1 MDVPCSE
8 GPALTVLFCPC
19 PGHSPPCHCYVVL
32 YSWHS
37 PSLSLPPKAPSFEF
51 HVPRLYDLLM
61 RLPTL
66 PLVSSRFDF
75 LSQCPSPNTTSIL
88 FLAVSVEDEMG
99 GWHHWLNRHES
110 EQTLGQSLDREAWC
124 AAVHGGTKSWTWL
137 SDWTT
142 WITHPACGLLLSSLN
157 SSSPCGLSLSTF
169 PPSLPSCLGSHS
181 LDHCSFS
188 LPTSSTLWLS
198 CIFIIAWQIHYPEVL
213 FYQLDVAGKKHMLT
227 DLTWNSWWNN

>member
-1 MDVPCSE
+1 MHSLCLEWSTCSPQSCHLQDMDVPCSE

-88 FLAVSVEDEMG
+88 FLAVSVEDEMV

-110 EQTLGQSLDREAWC
+110 EQTLGQFGQRSLVCCSPWRHKELDMTERLNNLDN
-124 AAVHGGTKSWTWL
+124 T
-137 SDWTT
+137 
-142 WITHPACGLLLSSLN
+142 SSLW
-157 SSSPCGLSLSTF
+157 
-169 PPSLPSCLGSHS
+169 
-181 LDHCSFS
+181 
-188 LPTSSTLWLS
+188 TL
-198 CIFIIAWQIHYPEVL
+198 A
-213 FYQLDVAGKKHMLT
+213 
-227 DLTWNSWWNN
+227 